1 MRLQGMLK
9 LEISEIS
16 MLRAKCT
23 ETRGGVRLAAQAPLQ
38 LIALGIKPYWAF
50 DPN

>member
-1 MRLQGMLK
+1 MRLQGMLG

-23 ETRGGVRLAAQAPLQ
+23 ETRGSVRLAAQAPSV
-38 LIALGIKPYWAF
+38 ALGIKPYWAF